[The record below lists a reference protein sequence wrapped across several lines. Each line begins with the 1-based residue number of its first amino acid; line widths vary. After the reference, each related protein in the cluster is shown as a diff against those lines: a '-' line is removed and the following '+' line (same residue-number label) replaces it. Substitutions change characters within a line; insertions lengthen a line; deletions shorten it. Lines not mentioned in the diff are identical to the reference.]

1 MPTPEEPILHNSI
14 LFKKLLARDI
24 FFFLSFVLWQDSIDM
39 TGSEWE
45 REMAGGNGKG
55 PRDGIQS
62 RDTRST
68 AAPYPS
74 HKANGAG
81 G

>member
-1 MPTPEEPILHNSI
+1 
-14 LFKKLLARDI
+14 
-24 FFFLSFVLWQDSIDM
+24 M
-39 TGSEWE
+39 TGSEW
-45 REMAGGNGKG
+45 EMAGGNGKG

-68 AAPYPS
+68 TAPYPS